1 MNPPNQPNRQYTNH
15 SCELSIEDKKSP
27 FPAWMKFNKPH
38 PLKFSL
44 SLADPERPEQR
55 PTSITGDRAKL
66 ESLQQVVGDYV
77 NELVVKA
84 PLPSLG
90 GNGGAGEMSG
100 DLNRDPLR
108 ANQGNPTAT
117 EQEIGVDRPIDAL
130 KLTGDQPHLEA
141 DGSSSHLLYLGNL
154 ASDGQVMLSLSTLQ
168 LFDLSS
174 TLQEGVLSS
183 APVTENSLAS
193 ADLGL
198 NSENLEHSVAP
209 KPIEPEVIAAAAATG
224 ATAAV
229 AAETVRQ
236 FDADVVEPRVVLPSV
251 EEAISEDS
259 LITESSLFERDSEA
273 RGGDRFKMPKP
284 SLGSLNLPELP
295 DFSNSPLTSIWLWLG
310 LGTVATGIVASP
322 LIGPTFNQLFSS
334 SPKPSVVQTSTDPTA
349 VSSLPPEFAPSQPPT
364 PSGLPTTSPSSS
376 FSTSPSPS
384 MSASISPS
392 VTAGGTTTYNP
403 YGTGSGT
410 AYNPYGTTTVPTTQP
425 SISTGTGSSAT
436 GRGRMSPTPSTGT
449 RSNSDPSLAARQ
461 PAQSSRNSGTFRSP
475 SSVLRTTTPRAST
488 GSTTGSDAM
497 AEQAR
502 VYNPPTSSGQDFD
515 RLPTTPETAAASSPS
530 SASRRRGNTS
540 PAPSSTDQPVQI
552 TGQDTP
558 DLFSNSTGGRID
570 NPVTSVPSDSTPNLG
585 LPSATNGLES
595 AQAQETKQYFQRR
608 WKADPNFQDSLQ
620 YNVRVDRNGKVM
632 SINGQTENSR
642 TYLNRTNFLKPGTK
656 VAGANTTG
664 QEQDVF
670 VILKPDGSVDTFAQ

>member
-1 MNPPNQPNRQYTNH
+1 MNSPNQPNRQYTNN

-27 FPAWMKFNKPH
+27 FPAWMKFNKPN

-44 SLADPERPEQR
+44 SLADPDRSEQR
-55 PTSITGDRAKL
+55 PTVITGDRAKL

-84 PLPSLG
+84 PLPSLQ
-90 GNGGAGEMSG
+90 GNGGVGEMSG

-141 DGSSSHLLYLGNL
+141 DGTSSHLLYLGNL

-174 TLQEGVLSS
+174 TLEEGVLSS
-183 APVTENSLAS
+183 APENSLVS
-193 ADLGL
+193 EDLGL
-198 NSENLEHSVAP
+198 NSESSAAS
-209 KPIEPEVIAAAAATG
+209 KPIEPEVIASTAAAG

-229 AAETVRQ
+229 AAETARQ
-236 FDADVVEPRVVLPSV
+236 FDPDVVEPRVVLPSV

-259 LITESSLFERDSEA
+259 LITESSIFERDSEA

-322 LIGPTFNQLFSS
+322 FIGPTFNQLFSS

-349 VSSLPPEFAPSQPPT
+349 VSSLPPEYSASSQPPT
-364 PSGLPTTSPSSS
+364 PSGLPSTTTSPSS
-376 FSTSPSPS
+376 FGASPSPS
-384 MSASISPS
+384 MSVSISPS
-392 VTAGGTTTYNP
+392 VPAYGGTTTYNP
-403 YGTGSGT
+403 YGTGTGGT
-410 AYNPYGTTTVPTTQP
+410 TYNPYGTATTPSTSAAQP
-425 SISTGTGSSAT
+425 STGTGSSAT
-436 GRGRMSPTPSTGT
+436 GRGRMGTTPGTGSRGTGDLAT
-449 RSNSDPSLAARQ
+449 RQQQGGRSG
-461 PAQSSRNSGTFRSP
+461 GTFRSP

-497 AEQAR
+497 TEQAR
-502 VYNPPTSSGQDFD
+502 VYTPSTSSGQDFD
-515 RLPTTPETAAASSPS
+515 RLPTTPETAAGSSP

-558 DLFSNSTGGRID
+558 DLFSNAGGRID
-570 NPVTSVPSDSTPNLG
+570 NPVTSAPSDSTPNLDV
-585 LPSATNGLES
+585 PSASSGLES
-595 AQAQETKQYFQRR
+595 AQAQETKKYFQRR

-656 VAGANTTG
+656 VAGANATG

>member
-1 MNPPNQPNRQYTNH
+1 MNSPNQPNRQYTNN

-27 FPAWMKFNKPH
+27 FPAWMKFNKPN

-44 SLADPERPEQR
+44 SLADPDRPEQR
-55 PTSITGDRAKL
+55 STVITGDRAKL

-84 PLPSLG
+84 PLPSLQ
-90 GNGGAGEMSG
+90 GNGGVGGEMSG

-117 EQEIGVDRPIDAL
+117 EPEAAVDRPIDAL

-141 DGSSSHLLYLGNL
+141 DGTSSHLLYLGNL

-174 TLQEGVLSS
+174 TLEEGVLSS
-183 APVTENSLAS
+183 APVAENSLAS

-198 NSENLEHSVAP
+198 NSENSA
-209 KPIEPEVIAAAAATG
+209 KPVEPEVIASAAVAG

-259 LITESSLFERDSEA
+259 LITESSLFQRNSEA

-322 LIGPTFNQLFSS
+322 FIGPTFNQLFSS

-349 VSSLPPEFAPSQPPT
+349 ISSLPPEYSASSQPPT
-364 PSGLPTTSPSSS
+364 PSGLPSTTTSPSSS
-376 FSTSPSPS
+376 FGASPSPS
-384 MSASISPS
+384 MSVSISPS
-392 VTAGGTTTYNP
+392 VPAYSGSTTYNP
-403 YGTGSGT
+403 YGTGTGGST
-410 AYNPYGTTTVPTTQP
+410 YNPYGTTTVPTSAAQP
-425 SISTGTGSSAT
+425 STGTGSSAT
-436 GRGRMSPTPSTGT
+436 GRGRMGTTPSTGSRGT
-449 RSNSDPSLAARQ
+449 SDPSLATRQ
-461 PAQSSRNSGTFRSP
+461 QQGGRSGGTFRSP
-475 SSVLRTTTPRAST
+475 SSVLRTTTPRASS
-488 GSTTGSDAM
+488 STTGSDAM
-497 AEQAR
+497 TEQAR
-502 VYNPPTSSGQDFD
+502 VYTPSTSSGQDFD
-515 RLPTTPETAAASSPS
+515 RLPTTPETAAGSSP

-558 DLFSNSTGGRID
+558 DLFSNSAGGRID
-570 NPVTSVPSDSTPNLG
+570 NPVTNAPSDSTPNLDV
-585 LPSATNGLES
+585 PSASSGLES
-595 AQAQETKQYFQRR
+595 AQAQETKKYFQRR